1 MKLAIIT
8 DSTCDLQTQE
18 LEALKVQRVPLYVN
32 FKGGVHKDWLEIGP
46 KDIVEGVAAG
56 AGMPSTSQPSP
67 EDFAQAYKEA
77 VAQGAEE
84 ILCITISSEL
94 SGTYQSATL
103 AKESAGVPVTVFDT
117 RAASLGLG
125 SLVKRAASL
134 RDAGHATGEIVE
146 ALTALRERNM
156 ALFTVATLEF
166 LQKNGRIGGAQA
178 LLGSL
183 LNIKPILTLRGSV
196 GKIEPLGKARGNKKA
211 LKEMVE
217 QVKAYQAQHPGK
229 LIAHFLHIRD
239 PQAAETLK
247 EALRAEGVS
256 FEDQGTYE
264 IGAVIASHVGPGT
277 YGMYMY
283 AE

>member
-1 MKLAIIT
+1 MIAIIT
-8 DSTCDLQTQE
+8 DSTCDLQQE
-18 LEALKVQRVPLYVN
+18 ELTTLKVQRVPLYVN
-32 FKGGVHKDWLEIGP
+32 FKGGMHKDWLEISP

-67 EDFAQAYKEA
+67 EDFTKAYAEA
-77 VAQGAEE
+77 VKQGAKE
-84 ILCITISSEL
+84 ILCLTISSEL
-94 SGTYQSATL
+94 SGTFQSANV
-103 AKESAGVPVTVFDT
+103 AKESASVPVTVFDT

-125 SLVKRAASL
+125 SIVKKAASL
-134 RDAGHATGEIVE
+134 RDAGASTADIVS
-146 ALTALRERNM
+146 ALEKIRDRNM
-156 ALFTVATLEF
+156 ALFTVATLDF

-183 LNIKPILTLRGSV
+183 LNIKPILSLKGTV

-217 QVKAYQAQHPGK
+217 QVKAYQAQNPGK
-229 LIAHFLHIRD
+229 LHVHFLHIRD
-239 PQAAETLK
+239 AQAAQTLR
-247 EALRAEGVS
+247 EALQSEGVS
-256 FEDQGTYE
+256 FEDQGVYE